1 MSGFVVFLGGETLP
15 WLEVEHGRVIGR
27 GEDFRESDAAVIAVA
42 PASSVTYRSAA
53 FGGLSPAQALA
64 AARLDAGEVSL
75 GTERHVAVAEAGDHY
90 AMTDKAKMREWL
102 SRLAEHDIIPSA
114 IIPAPSL
121 LPVPETGFVRGILH
135 GETVLRSAQ
144 TALEDD
150 GAVSLLVVG
159 DSAVRTLDALELERA
174 IAAAIA
180 APALD
185 LLQGDFA
192 PRTDWSASAGYW
204 RRMAIFAGIAAVLT
218 LAVPL
223 AQWTRLSMAT
233 SSLDAQG
240 AAIAAKALGEVSAS
254 EDAIDRLQDQ
264 LADQRG
270 GGAGFLPTLGVVTAA
285 MESMPN
291 VELSALS
298 FDPDGTLRATLRAG
312 RQAEIEIVR
321 RAIETRGFSVTQGMP
336 GNGQGRAEIELQVR
350 PG

>member
-1 MSGFVVFLGGETLP
+1 MMAQPHRTAKCSNSGGHNFICFAYLRHLFRRAARCGELTWSRDEVGVIPDESVTWRIRDRILKFQDIGGTTLALLCGGLLAGALAFHGLVPLPSDVSYFIAADGRILNGAVPYADIMETNPPLAFWITLPAVWLARVLGLPPHIAYVGYVCLAIAGALGLTRLVLQSAGET
-15 WLEVEHGRVIGR
+15 
-27 GEDFRESDAAVIAVA
+27 RENTAIVLLA
-42 PASSVTYRSAA
+42 SAA
-53 FGGLSPAQALA
+53 A
-64 AARLDAGEVSL
+64 
-75 GTERHVAVAEAGDHY
+75 
-90 AMTDKAKMREWL
+90 
-102 SRLAEHDIIPSA
+102 
-114 IIPAPSL
+114 
-121 LPVPETGFVRGILH
+121 
-135 GETVLRSAQ
+135 
-144 TALEDD
+144 
-150 GAVSLLVVG
+150 
-159 DSAVRTLDALELERA
+159 
-174 IAAAIA
+174 
-180 APALD
+180 
-185 LLQGDFA
+185 
-192 PRTDWSASAGYW
+192 
-204 RRMAIFAGIAAVLT
+204 LT

-223 AQWTRLSMAT
+223 AQWARLSMAT

-336 GNGQGRAEIELQVR
+336 GNGQARAEIELQVR